1 MSLKGIITLDQLDFG
16 GKNNISGYRVLYYA
30 EPTDPNAIPKQ
41 SPDKESLGAAFLSI
55 KEILRLKSQWRVPE
69 IYNYPKYLLGGG

>member
-1 MSLKGIITLDQLDFG
+1 VSLKGIITLDQFDFG
-16 GKNNISGYRVLYYA
+16 GKNSISGYRVLYYA

-55 KEILRLKSQWRVPE
+55 
-69 IYNYPKYLLGGG
+69 